1 MIVYLDQ
8 NKWIELS
15 RIFHGKEKDAASL
28 KLLSDAEDALE
39 KGVVFPL
46 SAVHYMEFSRISN
59 DGRRSRLGSTMWH
72 FSKGRTIA
80 SYRKILIY
88 EIEVAL
94 QGFFPELIP
103 RPIDL
108 IGQGVAHA
116 FGEKFD
122 DNFDDVWPFYE
133 KSVLTGSHV
142 LNIPP
147 IKGFVEKPR
156 ENFFNHLL
164 ALHDNLR
171 SIPKSQWEDYLLAM
185 SVGDILEPTHEVMKY
200 HGLIGRVGEVFGS
213 RDAITRFLLRIP
225 TRVMDIHLHRQVMKN
240 PKYKPK
246 LSDLEDWAGVGVA
259 SCYCDIVVCEKHLA
273 DMLQRDSYQSHARI
287 EKQLAYIFQGGSPHA
302 A

>member
-15 RIFHGKEKDAASL
+15 RIFHGKEKDEASL
-28 KLLSDAEDALE
+28 NLLSDAEDALG

-80 SYRKILIY
+80 PYRKILIY

-94 QGFFPELIP
+94 QSFFPGLVP
-103 RPIDL
+103 RSIDL

-122 DNFDDVWPFYE
+122 DGSDGFWPFYE
-133 KSVLTGSHV
+133 ESILTGSHI

-147 IKGFVEKPR
+147 IKGFVEKPK

-164 ALHDNLR
+164 TLHDRLR
-171 SIPKSQWEDYLLAM
+171 LIPKSQWENFLLAI
-185 SVGDILEPTHEVMKY
+185 SSGDILEPTYEVMKY
-200 HGLIGRVGEVFGS
+200 HGLLGREGEVFGS
-213 RDAITRFLLRIP
+213 RDAITTFLMRIP

-240 PKYKPK
+240 PEYKPK

-259 SCYCDIVVCEKHLA
+259 SCYCDVVVCEKHLA
-273 DMLQRDSYQSHARI
+273 DMLQRDSYLPRARV
-287 EKQLAYIFQGGSPHA
+287 EKQLAHIFQDGSLHA
-302 A
+302 P